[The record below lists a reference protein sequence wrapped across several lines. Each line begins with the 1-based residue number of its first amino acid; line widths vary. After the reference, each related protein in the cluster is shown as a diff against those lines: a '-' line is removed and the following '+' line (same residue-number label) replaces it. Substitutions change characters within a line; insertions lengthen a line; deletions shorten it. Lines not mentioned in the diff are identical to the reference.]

1 MSDMWIVVIGVVSVL
16 SALAIVTF
24 AARPSEFRSKPI
36 VVQPSVEWIIASAQ
50 PAPAPPSTPVAARQ
64 APHIPARPDPAPP
77 VVPALEASGPGLDYL
92 KRPAVRTIKR
102 GASDQALAWAKPPA
116 RTTTGSS
123 NEQPNRR
130 VEPRETLPI

>member
-36 VVQPSVEWIIASAQ
+36 VVQPPVQWIIASAQ
-50 PAPAPPSTPVAARQ
+50 PAPSPQSTPVAAVQ
-64 APHIPARPDPAPP
+64 PSHIPARPDPAPP
-77 VVPALEASGPGLDYL
+77 VVPALEASGQSLEYL

-116 RTTTGSS
+116 RTTSSPAHGEPTG
-123 NEQPNRR
+123 R

>member
-36 VVQPSVEWIIASAQ
+36 VVQPPVEWIVASAQ
-50 PAPAPPSTPVAARQ
+50 PVPARQ
-64 APHIPARPDPAPP
+64 PPPIPARRDTAPP
-77 VVPALEASGPGLDYL
+77 VVPALEASGPGLEYL
-92 KRPAVRTIKR
+92 NRPAVRTIKR
-102 GASDQALAWAKPPA
+102 GASDQALVWAKPPA
-116 RTTTGSS
+116 RTTNGSS
-123 NEQPNRR
+123 NEQPTGR